1 MADGERENKKD
12 NDLFFT
18 CSLIEYISRKT
29 KNIRADVVNK
39 LGKTRISKI
48 YELADVYH
56 CDNIDSVSDYF
67 IDDANIHM
75 GEFDNLS
82 DCGYTLPSH
91 WDIGKVYKRLIK
103 MVAENEKIEIV
114 DALMEVYSSFISSK
128 IDDYNSSVYYE
139 NPNYIFECYKENKIL

>member
-1 MADGERENKKD
+1 
-12 NDLFFT
+12 
-18 CSLIEYISRKT
+18 
-29 KNIRADVVNK
+29 VNK

-56 CDNIDSVSDYF
+56 CDNIDSVSDEF
-67 IDDANIHM
+67 IADANIRM
-75 GEFDNLS
+75 GEFDNVS
-82 DCGYTLPSH
+82 DCSYALPSY

-103 MVAENEKIEIV
+103 MVADDEKIEIV
-114 DALMEVYSSFISSK
+114 DALIKVYSSFISSK